1 MSAFKFLTIPGIE
14 PISEDMKT
22 FIENTIMSTK
32 ELLSPMTDFGH
43 AISYK
48 LEMKYSGTWTVF
60 ISKEDRPDF
69 GTNLHPIDGAKCFVT
84 YQGDLYKILQLE
96 MSVPKFLPNVAILR
110 PLKED
115 MRKFIEKS
123 IISSIAEERLESRP
137 RNNIDLANS
146 ISRKL
151 QTKYDGNG
159 KWVVF
164 ISKEDPEFKSSLHM
178 IEGTRCYVSFQ
189 GDLYHVLQRLDL

>member
-22 FIENTIMSTK
+22 FIENAIMSTK
-32 ELLSPMTDFGH
+32 ELLSPMTDLGH

-69 GTNLHPIDGAKCFVT
+69 GTSLHPTDGAKCFVT
-84 YQGDLYKILQLE
+84 YQGDLYRIIQLE
-96 MSVPKFLPNVAILR
+96 MSVPKFLPNVAIPR

-115 MRKFIEKS
+115 MRKFIEKT
-123 IISSIAEERLESRP
+123 IICSIAEESLKSGP
-137 RNNIDLANS
+137 RTKIDLANT

-178 IEGTRCYVSFQ
+178 IEGTRGFISFN
-189 GDLYHVLQRLDL
+189 GDLYQILQRL

>member
-22 FIENTIMSTK
+22 FIENTVMSTK

-84 YQGDLYKILQLE
+84 YQGKGYY
-96 MSVPKFLPNVAILR
+96 
-110 PLKED
+110 
-115 MRKFIEKS
+115 
-123 IISSIAEERLESRP
+123 
-137 RNNIDLANS
+137 IDSA
-146 ISRKL
+146 
-151 QTKYDGNG
+151 DC
-159 KWVVF
+159 F
-164 ISKEDPEFKSSLHM
+164 
-178 IEGTRCYVSFQ
+178 
-189 GDLYHVLQRLDL
+189 

>member
-96 MSVPKFLPNVAILR
+96 MSVPKFLPHVAILR

-115 MRKFIEKS
+115 MRKFIEET
-123 IISSIAEERLESRP
+123 IISSIAEGILNR
-137 RNNIDLANS
+137 IALAQS
-146 ISRKL
+146 ISKKL

-164 ISKEDPEFKSSLHM
+164 ITKEDPELKSSLHM
-178 IEGTRCYVSFQ
+178 IEGNHSKCLSYHCTPCLK
-189 GDLYHVLQRLDL
+189 LYS

>member
-1 MSAFKFLTIPGIE
+1 MSAFKFLTIAGVA

-32 ELLSPMTDFGH
+32 ELLSPMTDFGY
-43 AISYK
+43 AIATK
-48 LEMKYSGTWTVF
+48 LEMKYNGTWAVF

-69 GTNLHPIDGAKCFVT
+69 GTSLHPIDGAKCFVT

-96 MSVPKFLPNVAILR
+96 MSVPKFLPSVAILR
-110 PLKED
+110 PLKD
-115 MRKFIEKS
+115 NMKTFIEKT

-137 RNNIDLANS
+137 RTNIHLADA

-164 ISKEDPEFKSSLHM
+164 ITKENPEFKSSLHM
-178 IEGTRCYVSFQ
+178 IEGTRCFITFQ
-189 GDLYHVLQRLDL
+189 GDMYQILQRQL